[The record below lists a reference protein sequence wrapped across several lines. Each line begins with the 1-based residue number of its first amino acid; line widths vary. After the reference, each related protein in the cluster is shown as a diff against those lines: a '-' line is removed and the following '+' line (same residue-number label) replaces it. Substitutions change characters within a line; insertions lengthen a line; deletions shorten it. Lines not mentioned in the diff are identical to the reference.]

1 MAAIWE
7 QPGVGL
13 RWLLNPHYYLTPV
26 GEEVICGGSGV
37 SDRYSKTKWGTAV
50 LDGGR
55 YLLLLSG
62 QT

>member
-7 QPGVGL
+7 QPEVGL
-13 RWLLNPHYYLTPV
+13 RWSLNPHYYLAPV
-26 GEEVICGGSGV
+26 DEEVICGGSGV
-37 SDRYSKTKWGTAV
+37 SGRYSKTKWGTAV